1 MVYKQKKSNIMR
13 QIKFRGKDLNTGEWV
28 YGFYSQG
35 SFIDPIN
42 GEERVSHLIKGD
54 ALYDVDPETV
64 GQFTGLLDL
73 NGEEVYE
80 GDIVMHDGNHEL
92 GMRIVVLYDQAFGI
106 FTKGEY
112 DDIRKGQN
120 PWLNDYALP
129 TCMNEWSV
137 DGLLKVVGNIY
148 DNDIIPEPKES
159 DDERIRK
166 ASDENQGE
174 QNPAWSE
181 EDEMM
186 FERILDIIGEL
197 GTEEMCKYW
206 LKFLKERVQPQPK
219 QEWSD
224 RDKTII
230 ESIEALCDEKIE
242 SVEFQDVKEHANDI
256 KDWITDLKERYAW
269 KPSDEQM
276 EALEKECIAH
286 SNYELC
292 RLLEQLKK
300 LREE

>member
-1 MVYKQKKSNIMR
+1 MR
-13 QIKFRGKDLNTGEWV
+13 RIIKFRGKDLNTGEWV

-42 GEERVSHLIKGD
+42 GEERVRHLIKGD
-54 ALYDVDPETV
+54 VLYDVDPETV
-64 GQFTGLLDL
+64 AQFTGLWDL

-92 GMRIVVLYDQAFGI
+92 GLRIVAFYDQTFGI
-106 FTKGEY
+106 FTKDEY

-137 DGLLKVVGNIY
+137 DGLLKVVGNVY
-148 DNDIIPEPKES
+148 DDDIIPEPKES

-166 ASDENQGE
+166 ALDEKQGE

-186 FERILDIIGEL
+186 LECVLDKIGEL
-197 GTEEMCKYW
+197 GTGEMCKDW
-206 LKFLKERVQPQPK
+206 L
-219 QEWSD
+219 
-224 RDKTII
+224 
-230 ESIEALCDEKIE
+230 
-242 SVEFQDVKEHANDI
+242 
-256 KDWITDLKERYAW
+256 TDLKERYAW
-269 KPSDEQM
+269 KPSDEQIKSLQ
-276 EALEKECIAH
+276 ESIGIVGELTPRGECLKE
-286 SNYELC
+286 LV
-292 RLLEQLKK
+292 EQLKK